1 MFVLS
6 KHNSVCLLEYY
17 VSVCSLGIGGLTG
30 TMHAGTRPK
39 EGEPILIVIII
50 IVTIS
55 SITSSSLM
63 PGTNKSLK

>member
-39 EGEPILIVIII
+39 EGEPILIAWN
-50 IVTIS
+50 S
-55 SITSSSLM
+55 SHQLV
-63 PGTNKSLK
+63 